1 MKGVNDDRRSIS
13 TDGLKACACDAMS
26 MPGRSKIEETSNIR
40 I

>member
-1 MKGVNDDRRSIS
+1 MKSANDDRRSIS

-26 MPGRSKIEETSNIR
+26 MPKRSTIEEMLNMR